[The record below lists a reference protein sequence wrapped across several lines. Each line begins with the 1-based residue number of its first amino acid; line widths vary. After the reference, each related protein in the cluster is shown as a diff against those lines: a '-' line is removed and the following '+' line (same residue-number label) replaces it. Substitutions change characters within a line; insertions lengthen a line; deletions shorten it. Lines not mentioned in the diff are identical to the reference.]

1 MTCKLW
7 CRFGLAL
14 LGALLL
20 PACMQ
25 EAANADEPSQANAGV
40 MTDSINYR
48 HDRGMKYTLFDLS
61 QTPPKAVGGA
71 IVRPLATGGE
81 KGCCIK
87 LPQQWQPGMKV
98 RVEWGEADEQIYPE
112 NYIRELEIP
121 RYQTPADLYVVFY
134 PEHEVEVVVSPA
146 EPGHPDWAGK
156 IKQTPW
162 EDCVAKHGRKVC
174 KAALPKRFDTGA
186 RGFCTY
192 LKEDNQPGN
201 DKLCA
206 DATFMCMQDY
216 EDEEFCK
223 NILWESKKK

>member
-1 MTCKLW
+1 
-7 CRFGLAL
+7 
-14 LGALLL
+14 
-20 PACMQ
+20 MQ

-81 KGCCIK
+81 KGCCIN

-112 NYIRELEIP
+112 NYVRELEIP

-146 EPGHPDWAGK
+146 EPGHPDWAGR

-162 EDCVAKHGRKVC
+162 ENCVAQHGRKVC
-174 KAALPKRFDTGA
+174 FAALPKMFDTVSSKGI
-186 RGFCTY
+186 CTY
-192 LKEDNQPGN
+192 MFEQKISDAK
-201 DKLCA
+201 KLCDSA
-206 DATFMCMQDY
+206 MQSCMNDY
-216 EDEEFCK
+216 EDESFCK
-223 NILWESKKK
+223 NILWELQNK